1 MSKQN
6 IYDKKEFFD
15 GYQNMREQQINANNL
30 IEKPQMQEML
40 PKDVSGMTI
49 LDLGCGAGDLSKM
62 LSDAGAKYVLGT
74 DISKNMINEANKIA
88 VKGKLEFKVMAM
100 EEIDQ
105 IHKKFDMVVSSL
117 AFHYVKD
124 FEKLIKDISNLLK
137 PNGLLVFSQEHPMRV
152 CRVYT
157 NEQSKQIDID
167 GKRYFLISDYQNMGK
182 RVYNWNG
189 TNVEKYHRTMEYIIN
204 TLSNSNLNI
213 EHIMPSYA
221 TQKAIKLVDKLN
233 IKPICHIICIFA
245 RKNQQNNAD
254 FFVFYT

>member
-49 LDLGCGAGDLSKM
+49 LDLGCGAGGLSKM

-157 NEQSKQIDID
+157 NEQTKHVEID
-167 GKRYFLISDYQNMGK
+167 GKRYFLISDYQNMSK

-204 TLSNSNLNI
+204 TLCNSNLNI

-221 TQKAIKLVDKLN
+221 TQKAIKLVDKY
-233 IKPICHIICIFA
+233 KY
-245 RKNQQNNAD
+245 QAD
-254 FFVFYT
+254 LPYYLYIRAKKSAK

>member
-40 PKDVSGMTI
+40 PKYVSGMTI
-49 LDLGCGAGDLSKM
+49 LDLGCGAGGLSKM
-62 LSDAGAKYVLGT
+62 LNDAGAKYVLGT

-157 NEQSKQIDID
+157 NEQSKQVDID
-167 GKRYFLISDYQNMGK
+167 GKHYFLISDYQNMGK

-189 TNVEKYHRTMEYIIN
+189 TNVEKYHRTIEYIIN

-221 TQKAIKLVDKLN
+221 TQKAIKLVDKY
-233 IKPICHIICIFA
+233 KY
-245 RKNQQNNAD
+245 QAD
-254 FFVFYT
+254 LPYYLYIRAKKSAK

>member
-49 LDLGCGAGDLSKM
+49 LDLGCGAGGLSKM

-167 GKRYFLISDYQNMGK
+167 GKHYFLISDYQNMGK

-189 TNVEKYHRTMEYIIN
+189 TNVEKYHRTIEYIIN

-221 TQKAIKLVDKLN
+221 TQKAIKLVDKY
-233 IKPICHIICIFA
+233 KY
-245 RKNQQNNAD
+245 QAD
-254 FFVFYT
+254 LPYYLYIRAKKSAK

>member
-49 LDLGCGAGDLSKM
+49 LDLGCGAGGLSKM

-157 NEQSKQIDID
+157 NEQSKQVDID
-167 GKRYFLISDYQNMGK
+167 GKHYFLISDYQNMGK

-221 TQKAIKLVDKLN
+221 TQKAIKLVDKY
-233 IKPICHIICIFA
+233 KY
-245 RKNQQNNAD
+245 QAD
-254 FFVFYT
+254 LPYYLYIRAKKSAK

>member
-49 LDLGCGAGDLSKM
+49 LDLGCGSGGLSKM

-74 DISKNMINEANKIA
+74 DISKNMINETNKIA

-157 NEQSKQIDID
+157 NEQSKQVDID
-167 GKRYFLISDYQNMGK
+167 GKHYFLISDYQNMGK

-204 TLSNSNLNI
+204 TLCNSNLNI

-221 TQKAIKLVDKLN
+221 TQKAIKLVDKY
-233 IKPICHIICIFA
+233 KY
-245 RKNQQNNAD
+245 QAD
-254 FFVFYT
+254 LPYYLYIRAKKSAK

>member
-49 LDLGCGAGDLSKM
+49 LDLGCGAGGLSKM

-124 FEKLIKDISNLLK
+124 FEKMIKDISNLLK

-167 GKRYFLISDYQNMGK
+167 GKHYFLISDYQNMGK

-189 TNVEKYHRTMEYIIN
+189 TNVEKYHRTIEYIIN
-204 TLSNSNLNI
+204 TLSNSNLHI

-221 TQKAIKLVDKLN
+221 TKKAIKLVDKY
-233 IKPICHIICIFA
+233 KY
-245 RKNQQNNAD
+245 QAD
-254 FFVFYT
+254 LPYYLYIRAKKSAK

>member
-49 LDLGCGAGDLSKM
+49 LDLGCGAGGLSKM

-167 GKRYFLISDYQNMGK
+167 GKHYFLISDYQNMGK

-204 TLSNSNLNI
+204 TLCNSNLNI

-221 TQKAIKLVDKLN
+221 TQKAIKLVDKY
-233 IKPICHIICIFA
+233 KY
-245 RKNQQNNAD
+245 QAD
-254 FFVFYT
+254 LPYYLYIRAKKSAK

>member
-30 IEKPQMQEML
+30 IEKPQMIEML
-40 PKDVSGMTI
+40 PNDVSGMTI
-49 LDLGCGAGDLSKM
+49 LDLGCGAGGLSKM

-124 FEKLIKDISNLLK
+124 FEKLAKDISNLLM

-157 NEQSKQIDID
+157 NEQSKQVDID
-167 GKRYFLISDYQNMGK
+167 GKHYFLISDYQNMGK

-221 TQKAIKLVDKLN
+221 TQKAIKLVDKY
-233 IKPICHIICIFA
+233 KY
-245 RKNQQNNAD
+245 QAD
-254 FFVFYT
+254 LPYYLYIRAKKSAK

>member
-49 LDLGCGAGDLSKM
+49 LDLGCGAGGLSKM

-124 FEKLIKDISNLLK
+124 FEKLAKDISNLLK

-157 NEQSKQIDID
+157 NEQSKQVDID
-167 GKRYFLISDYQNMGK
+167 GKHYFLISDYQNMGK

-221 TQKAIKLVDKLN
+221 TQKAIKLVDKY
-233 IKPICHIICIFA
+233 KY
-245 RKNQQNNAD
+245 QAD
-254 FFVFYT
+254 LPYYLYIRAKKSAK

>member
-49 LDLGCGAGDLSKM
+49 LDLGCGSGGLSKL

-74 DISKNMINEANKIA
+74 DISKNMISEANKTAI
-88 VKGKLEFKVMAM
+88 KGKLEFKVMAM

-124 FEKLIKDISNLLK
+124 FEKLAKDISNLLK

-157 NEQSKQIDID
+157 NEQSKQVDID
-167 GKRYFLISDYQNMGK
+167 GKHYFLISDYQNMGK

-189 TNVEKYHRTMEYIIN
+189 TNVEKYHRTIEYIIN

-221 TQKAIKLVDKLN
+221 TQKAIKLVDKY
-233 IKPICHIICIFA
+233 KY
-245 RKNQQNNAD
+245 QAD
-254 FFVFYT
+254 LPYYLYIRAKKSAK

>member
-49 LDLGCGAGDLSKM
+49 LDLGCGAGGLSKM

-137 PNGLLVFSQEHPMRV
+137 PNGLLVFSQEHPMRE

-167 GKRYFLISDYQNMGK
+167 GKHYFLISDYQNMGK

-189 TNVEKYHRTMEYIIN
+189 TNVEKYHRTIEYIIN

-221 TQKAIKLVDKLN
+221 TQKAIKLVDKY
-233 IKPICHIICIFA
+233 KY
-245 RKNQQNNAD
+245 QAD
-254 FFVFYT
+254 LPYYLYIRAKKSAK

>member
-30 IEKPQMQEML
+30 IEKPQMIEML
-40 PKDVSGMTI
+40 PNDVSGMTI
-49 LDLGCGAGDLSKM
+49 LDLGCGSGGLSKL

-157 NEQSKQIDID
+157 NEQSKQVDID
-167 GKRYFLISDYQNMGK
+167 GKHYFLISDYQNMGK

-221 TQKAIKLVDKLN
+221 TQKAIKLVDKY
-233 IKPICHIICIFA
+233 KY
-245 RKNQQNNAD
+245 QAD
-254 FFVFYT
+254 LPYYLYIRAKKSAK

>member
-15 GYQNMREQQINANNL
+15 GHQNMREQQINANNL

-49 LDLGCGAGDLSKM
+49 LDLGCGAGGLSKM

-167 GKRYFLISDYQNMGK
+167 GKHYFLISDYQNMGK

-189 TNVEKYHRTMEYIIN
+189 TNVEKYHRTIEYIIN

-221 TQKAIKLVDKLN
+221 TQKAIKLVDKY
-233 IKPICHIICIFA
+233 KY
-245 RKNQQNNAD
+245 QAD
-254 FFVFYT
+254 LPYYLYIRAKKSAK

>member
-49 LDLGCGAGDLSKM
+49 LDLGCGAGGLSKM

-124 FEKLIKDISNLLK
+124 FEKMIKDISNLLK
-137 PNGLLVFSQEHPMRV
+137 PNGLLVFSQEHPMRA

-167 GKRYFLISDYQNMGK
+167 GKHYFLISDYQNMGK

-189 TNVEKYHRTMEYIIN
+189 TNVEKYHRTIEYIIN

-221 TQKAIKLVDKLN
+221 TKKAIKLVDKY
-233 IKPICHIICIFA
+233 KY
-245 RKNQQNNAD
+245 QAD
-254 FFVFYT
+254 LPYYLYIRAKKSAK

>member
-49 LDLGCGAGDLSKM
+49 LDLGCGAGGLSKM

-167 GKRYFLISDYQNMGK
+167 GKHYFLISDYQNMGK

-189 TNVEKYHRTMEYIIN
+189 TNVEKYHRTTEYIIN
-204 TLSNSNLNI
+204 TLCNSNLNI

-221 TQKAIKLVDKLN
+221 TQKAIKLVDKY
-233 IKPICHIICIFA
+233 KY
-245 RKNQQNNAD
+245 QAD
-254 FFVFYT
+254 LPYYLYIRAKKSAK

>member
-49 LDLGCGAGDLSKM
+49 LDLGCGAGGLSKM

-74 DISKNMINEANKIA
+74 DISKNMINEANKMA

-152 CRVYT
+152 CRVYS

-167 GKRYFLISDYQNMGK
+167 GKHYFLISDYQNMGK
-182 RVYNWNG
+182 RVYNWYG

-204 TLSNSNLNI
+204 TLCNSNLNI

-221 TQKAIKLVDKLN
+221 TKKAIKLVDKYKYQVDLPYFLY
-233 IKPICHIICIFA
+233 IRAKKSA
-245 RKNQQNNAD
+245 K
-254 FFVFYT
+254 

>member
-49 LDLGCGAGDLSKM
+49 LDLGCGAGGLSKM

-124 FEKLIKDISNLLK
+124 FEKLAKDISNLLM

-157 NEQSKQIDID
+157 NEQSKQVDID
-167 GKRYFLISDYQNMGK
+167 GKHYFLISDYQNMGK

-221 TQKAIKLVDKLN
+221 TQKAIKLVDKY
-233 IKPICHIICIFA
+233 KY
-245 RKNQQNNAD
+245 QAD
-254 FFVFYT
+254 LPYYLYIRAKKSAK

>member
-49 LDLGCGAGDLSKM
+49 LDLGCGSGGLSKL

-124 FEKLIKDISNLLK
+124 FEKLAKDISNLLK

-157 NEQSKQIDID
+157 NEQSKQVDID
-167 GKRYFLISDYQNMGK
+167 GKHYFLISDYQNMGK

-189 TNVEKYHRTMEYIIN
+189 TNVEKYHRTIEYIIN

-221 TQKAIKLVDKLN
+221 TQKAIKLVDKY
-233 IKPICHIICIFA
+233 KY
-245 RKNQQNNAD
+245 QAD
-254 FFVFYT
+254 LPYYLYIRAKKSAK

>member
-15 GYQNMREQQINANNL
+15 GYQNMRGQQINANNL
-30 IEKPQMQEML
+30 IEKPQMIEML
-40 PKDVSGMTI
+40 PNDVSGMSI
-49 LDLGCGAGDLSKM
+49 LDLGCGSGGLSKL

-74 DISKNMINEANKIA
+74 DISKNMISEANKTAI
-88 VKGKLEFKVMAM
+88 KGKLEFKVMAM

-124 FEKLIKDISNLLK
+124 FEKLAKDISNLLK
-137 PNGLLVFSQEHPMRV
+137 PNGLLVFSQEHPIRT
-152 CRVYT
+152 CPIYDKA
-157 NEQSKQIDID
+157 QSKQIDID
-167 GKRYFLISDYQNMGK
+167 GKHYFLISDYQNMGK

-189 TNVEKYHRTMEYIIN
+189 TNVEKYHRTIEYIIN

-221 TQKAIKLVDKLN
+221 TQKAVRLVDKY
-233 IKPICHIICIFA
+233 KY
-245 RKNQQNNAD
+245 QAD
-254 FFVFYT
+254 LPYYLYIRAKKSAK

>member
-6 IYDKKEFFD
+6 IYDKKEFFN

-49 LDLGCGAGDLSKM
+49 LDLGCGAGGLSKM

-124 FEKLIKDISNLLK
+124 FEKMIKDISNLLK

-167 GKRYFLISDYQNMGK
+167 GKHYFLISDYQNMGK

-189 TNVEKYHRTMEYIIN
+189 TNVEKYHRTIEYIIN
-204 TLSNSNLNI
+204 TLSNSNLHI

-221 TQKAIKLVDKLN
+221 TKKAIKLVDKY
-233 IKPICHIICIFA
+233 KY
-245 RKNQQNNAD
+245 QAD
-254 FFVFYT
+254 LPYYLYIRAKKSAK

>member
-49 LDLGCGAGDLSKM
+49 LDLGCGAGGLSKM

-124 FEKLIKDISNLLK
+124 FEKMIKDISNLLK

-167 GKRYFLISDYQNMGK
+167 GKHYFLISDYQNMGK

-189 TNVEKYHRTMEYIIN
+189 TNVEKYHRTIEYIIN

-221 TQKAIKLVDKLN
+221 TKKAIKLVDKY
-233 IKPICHIICIFA
+233 KY
-245 RKNQQNNAD
+245 QAD
-254 FFVFYT
+254 LPYYLYIRAKKSAK

>member
-49 LDLGCGAGDLSKM
+49 LDLGCGAGGLSKM

-124 FEKLIKDISNLLK
+124 FEKLAKDISNLLK

-157 NEQSKQIDID
+157 NEQSKQVDID
-167 GKRYFLISDYQNMGK
+167 GKNYFLISDYQNMGK

-221 TQKAIKLVDKLN
+221 TQKAIKLVDKY
-233 IKPICHIICIFA
+233 KY
-245 RKNQQNNAD
+245 QAD
-254 FFVFYT
+254 LPYYLYIRAKKSAK